1 MVTESDIREQKSI
14 EAVLEEYENLTIE
27 EVLELEELAYKHY
40 SAEEWDAFCNQREEL
55 ETKREEII
63 IRMGFTNWETAMERV
78 EGYVYGEMEPLIEIG
93 LTMQE
98 ERALDDVEFAIH
110 DAIHDLKCVEQ
121 FDPVIRDLN
130 DALFTLEQ
138 LRDRAEHN
146 SRW

>member
-1 MVTESDIREQKSI
+1 VT
-14 EAVLEEYENLTIE
+14 
-27 EVLELEELAYKHY
+27 
-40 SAEEWDAFCNQREEL
+40 
-55 ETKREEII
+55 
-63 IRMGFTNWETAMERV
+63 
-78 EGYVYGEMEPLIEIG
+78 IEIG

-98 ERALDDVEFAIH
+98 ERALDDVESAIH

>member
-146 SRW
+146 GRW